1 MKALAIAVGV
11 VAVMFGVL
19 AVKDMS
25 TITVV
30 NQEPQVIKEEV
41 HPDWATDEDAVKA
54 AQDVIKR
61 KELEAELEVVQN
73 EINSLVEKRKT
84 LETELEQY

>member
-11 VAVMFGVL
+11 VAVMFVVL

-41 HPDWATDEDAVKA
+41 HPEWATDEEAVKA

-61 KELEAELEVVQN
+61 KELEAELEVVQS